1 MENNDKKISRRKF
14 LKMISALLA
23 IPSFA
28 VWFETVK
35 TNLKIISKT
44 KKVILP
50 ANMNDG
56 ISFIENLI
64 VEKSGKGINI
74 FSSTCTHLGCKIN
87 QEKNNK
93 FICPCHGSQFAL
105 NGEVIKGPAT
115 KNLKQ
120 FNYSQDKKTGKIIVY
135 VG

>member
-1 MENNDKKISRRKF
+1 MIDNNKIPRRKF
-14 LKMISALLA
+14 FKTIAALLA

-28 VWFETVK
+28 LWFDSVRK
-35 TNLKIISKT
+35 QLRMSSKSKKII
-44 KKVILP
+44 LP
-50 ANMNDG
+50 LNIDNG
-56 ISFIENLI
+56 ISFINNLI
-64 VEKSGKGINI
+64 VEKTGDKFNI
-74 FSSTCTHLGCKIN
+74 YSSTCTHLGCKIN

-115 KNLKQ
+115 KNLTQ
-120 FNYSQDKKTGKIIVY
+120 LNYSKDKKTGKIIVY

>member
-1 MENNDKKISRRKF
+1 MIDNNKIPRRKF
-14 LKMISALLA
+14 FKTIAALLA

-28 VWFETVK
+28 LWFDSVRK
-35 TNLKIISKT
+35 QLRISSKSKKII
-44 KKVILP
+44 LP
-50 ANMNDG
+50 LNIDNG
-56 ISFIENLI
+56 ISFINNLI
-64 VEKSGKGINI
+64 VEKTGDKFNI
-74 FSSTCTHLGCKIN
+74 YSSTCTHLGCKIN

-115 KNLKQ
+115 KNLTQ
-120 FNYSQDKKTGKIIVY
+120 LNYSKDKKTGKIIVY